1 MSFYPEQP
9 LTVVKLWESNMIH
22 CSAYLIAYNNCLEF
36 ITELYGNSFILGAR
50 LDCTFGPSGHGP
62 PNNWRNFTRAR
73 TRIGHVANFARAI
86 LANSGKLARA
96 HTWLSTM
103 SQFHMRVIWANSHM
117 RIRDYWP
124 CREFAR
130 AWFGLTR
137 ACTYAT
143 IDNVVNSHALD
154 LSKLVSAYATW
165 PCR

>member
-1 MSFYPEQP
+1 MEIATHQP
-9 LTVVKLWESNMIH
+9 R
-22 CSAYLIAYNNCLEF
+22 
-36 ITELYGNSFILGAR
+36 LY
-50 LDCTFGPSGHGP
+50 CTFGPLGHGP
-62 PNNWRNFTRAR
+62 PNNWRDFTRAR

-86 LANSGKLARA
+86 LDNGGKLTRV

-154 LSKLVSAYATW
+154 LSKLVRAYATLVKLQT
-165 PCR
+165 RVYANAAIDHVGNSHARDLG